1 MSDPVPTES
10 APAIP
15 SPTSLERLQRSF
27 FGTALICLVVLILY
41 TGKVVLVPIALAV
54 LLSFALS
61 PPSNWLEGRGVS
73 RRFSVPIVILVS
85 LLLLGTAGWTA
96 ARQVRSLSDE
106 IPKHRENLDRKI
118 EPIIRFGEGI
128 GKLKEV
134 GKKTPDKPPLEAKPG
149 DAPTPVV
156 VAPPGSSGLSWLPSL
171 AQPVVEVL
179 ANTFLVFVLT
189 IFFLAQRESLRDR
202 VIGLVGR
209 TRLTGTARALEDA
222 GSRVGQYLLLQ
233 LGTNAAV
240 GLVVGVGL
248 YFMGVPYAP
257 LWGLLTVLLRFL
269 PYVGI
274 WASAVGPVLL
284 TVAVAPGW
292 GQPLLILGLY
302 VAVDLLTANVVEP
315 LLFSHGTGV
324 SSVALLVAAVFWA
337 WLWGPVGLLLATPL
351 TVCLVVLGK
360 HVPSLKFL
368 GLLLGDEST
377 LDPAARYYDRVLAR
391 DYDEVALLLKEYAEG
406 KTADEVYDDV
416 LLPALAQAKTDREQQ
431 DLSAEQE
438 QAVYDTTQQML
449 GMLAQHPAADAPPA
463 PELRAIGCAVKG
475 EADTLALKMLRDALG
490 PSGAGVTVVTPEDL
504 LAEVGEESQTGRPV
518 GVCLTALSPG
528 GLTQCGE
535 LCKQLKG
542 QYPKARVI
550 VARWGET
557 QDTTQTAAYLKES
570 GADMIGW
577 TLKEIKAEMISAG
590 QGSGAGTDAK
600 PTPGPR
606 NCRKRRGS

>member
-1 MSDPVPTES
+1 MSDPVPPES
-10 APAIP
+10 SPPTLP
-15 SPTSLERLQRSF
+15 SPTSLDRLQRSF
-27 FGTALICLVVLILY
+27 YGLAMICLVVLILY

-61 PPSNWLEGRGVS
+61 PPSDWLEARKVP
-73 RRFSVPIVILVS
+73 RRFSVPIVIVVS
-85 LLLLGTAGWTA
+85 VLLLGMAGWTA
-96 ARQVRSLSDE
+96 ARQIRALSNE

-118 EPIIRFGEGI
+118 EPILRFSEGLS
-128 GKLKEV
+128 KLQEV
-134 GKKTPDKPPLEAKPG
+134 GKKSPDKPPLESKPG

-156 VAPPGSSGLSWLPSL
+156 VAPPGSSGLSYLPTL
-171 AQPVVEVL
+171 AQPVVEIL

-189 IFFLAQRESLRDR
+189 IFFLAQRESLRAR

-209 TRLTGTARALEDA
+209 TRLTGTTRALEDA
-222 GSRVGQYLLLQ
+222 GKRVGQYLLLQ

-240 GLVVGVGL
+240 GLAVGIGL
-248 YFMGVPYAP
+248 TFMGVPYAA

-274 WASAVGPVLL
+274 WASALGPVLL
-284 TVAVAPGW
+284 TVAISPGW
-292 GQPLLILGLY
+292 TQPFLILGIY
-302 VAVDLLTANVVEP
+302 VAIDLLMANVVEP

-324 SSVALLVAAVFWA
+324 SSVALLIAAVFWA

-391 DYDEVALLLKEYAEG
+391 DYDEVTLMLKEYAEG
-406 KTADEVYDDV
+406 KTADQVYDDV
-416 LLPALAQAKTDREQQ
+416 ILPALAQAKTDREQQ
-431 DLSAEQE
+431 DLTADQE
-438 QAVYDTTQQML
+438 QAVYDTTGQML
-449 GMLAQHPAADAPPA
+449 KMLARHPAADTPPA
-463 PELRAIGCAVKG
+463 PALRAIGCAVKG
-475 EADTLALKMLRDALG
+475 EADTLALQMLRDALG
-490 PSGAGVTVVTPEDL
+490 PSGAGVTVVTPADL
-504 LAEVGEESQTGRPV
+504 LAEVGKETQTGRPV

-535 LCKQLKG
+535 LCKQIKA
-542 QYPKARVI
+542 QYPQTRVI

-557 QDTTQTAAYLKES
+557 QDTTQTAAYLKDS
-570 GADMIGW
+570 GADFIGW
-577 TLKEIKAEMISAG
+577 SLQELKAELVATG
-590 QGSGAGTDAK
+590 RGPGSKPKPDAA
-600 PTPGPR
+600 PGPK
-606 NCRKRRGS
+606 NRRRRR